1 MRHAALPLLLMVLAS
16 GLAQAHD
23 YWLDPDGDDYLLY
36 RGHRHSGHQG
46 EDLVPYDPAIVT
58 RAHCAGA
65 DGAVREVPPSR
76 TYPSRI
82 PGPCAAVLVEADS
95 GTWSHTHTGTRQGTG
110 NEPKSMTR
118 TWQALESV
126 KLLNGWAPGLGRP
139 LSQAL
144 EITSPQDPTGLAPS
158 EKLRLLV
165 TLAGRPKAGV
175 SVAYDGETRGVT
187 GANGLINL
195 KVRHGGTQVVSAS
208 IEEPSAKGD
217 GSSLLHS
224 TVLTFVLKP

>member
-1 MRHAALPLLLMVLAS
+1 MRPVVLGLLLLGPL

-23 YWLDPDGDDYLLY
+23 YWLDTQGEDYVLY

-58 RAHCAGA
+58 RALCAGA
-65 DGAVREVPPSR
+65 DGAAREVPPLR
-76 TYPSRI
+76 TYPARI
-82 PGPCAAVLVEADS
+82 PGPCVAVLVEADS
-95 GTWSHTHTGTRQGTG
+95 GIWSHTHTGTRQGIGTK
-110 NEPKSMTR
+110 PKSVTR
-118 TWQALESV
+118 TWRALESV
-126 KLLNGWAPGLGRP
+126 KRLDGWAPGLGRL

-144 EITSPQDPTGLAPS
+144 EITSPQDPTRLAPG
-158 EKLRLLV
+158 EKLRLLI

-208 IEEPSAKGD
+208 IEEPDPKG
-217 GSSLLHS
+217 GPSRLHATTLL
-224 TVLTFVLKP
+224 FDLKP

>member
-1 MRHAALPLLLMVLAS
+1 MRLVLLGLLQLGLW

-23 YWLDPDGDDYLLY
+23 YWLDTQGDAYVLY

-58 RAHCAGA
+58 RALCAGS
-65 DGAVREVPPSR
+65 DGAVREMPPSR
-76 TYPSRI
+76 TYPARI

-95 GTWSHTHTGTRQGTG
+95 GTWSHTHTGTHQETG
-110 NEPKSMTR
+110 NKPKSGTR
-118 TWQALESV
+118 TWRALESV
-126 KLLNGWAPGLGRP
+126 KRLDTWAPGFGRP
-139 LSQAL
+139 ISQAL
-144 EITSPQDPTGLAPS
+144 EITSPEDPTRVAPG
-158 EKLRLLV
+158 EKLRLLI

-175 SVAYDGETRGVT
+175 SVAYDGETRGLT

-208 IEEPSAKGD
+208 IEEPDPKG
-217 GSSLLHS
+217 GPSRLHATTLL
-224 TVLTFVLKP
+224 FDLKP

>member
-1 MRHAALPLLLMVLAS
+1 MYRAALPLLVLVLAS

-23 YWLDPDGDDYLLY
+23 YWLDTQGHDYVLY

-58 RAHCAGA
+58 RALCAA
-65 DGAVREVPPSR
+65 AEGAVREVAPSR
-76 TYPSRI
+76 TYPARI

-95 GTWSHTHTGTRQGTG
+95 GTWSHTHSGTRQAPGT
-110 NEPKSMTR
+110 EPKSVSR
-118 TWQALESV
+118 TWRALESV
-126 KLLNGWAPGLGRP
+126 KLINGWVPGLGRP

-144 EITSPQDPTGLAPS
+144 EITTPEDPTRRVPG

-165 TLAGRPKAGV
+165 TLAGRPKSAV
-175 SVAYDGETRGVT
+175 SVAYDGETRGLT

-208 IEEPSAKGD
+208 IEEPDPQGGPSRLHVTT
-217 GSSLLHS
+217 LL
-224 TVLTFVLKP
+224 FDLKP

>member
-1 MRHAALPLLLMVLAS
+1 MRRAALPLLLLVLAP
-16 GLAQAHD
+16 GLTQAHD
-23 YWLDPDGDDYLLY
+23 YWLDVQGDGYVLY

-46 EDLVPYDPAIVT
+46 EDLVPYDPAIIT
-58 RAHCAGA
+58 RALCAEV
-65 DGAVREVPPSR
+65 DGAIREVPPSR
-76 TYPSRI
+76 TYPTRI

-95 GTWSHTHTGTRQGTG
+95 GIWSHTHTGTRQGAGTQ
-110 NEPKSMTR
+110 PQSVTH
-118 TWQALESV
+118 TWHALESV

-144 EITSPQDPTGLAPS
+144 EITSPQDPTGLAPG

-165 TLAGRPKAGV
+165 TLAGRPKAAV

-217 GSSLLHS
+217 GSSRLHS